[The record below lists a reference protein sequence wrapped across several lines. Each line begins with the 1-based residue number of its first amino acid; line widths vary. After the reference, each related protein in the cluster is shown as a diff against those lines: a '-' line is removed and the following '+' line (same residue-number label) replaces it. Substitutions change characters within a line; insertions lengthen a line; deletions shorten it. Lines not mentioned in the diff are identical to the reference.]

1 VVQEVVF
8 RKLLSFLEEDIPFRD
23 VTTDVLIPENVV
35 VRAHVI
41 AKQSCVIACIDDI
54 VYFLERLG
62 LHAKE
67 FVRDGAE
74 VEKGTVLLEVVGPAR
89 VVLGVERLIL
99 NMLMHCSGIAT
110 EVRKLVKLVEKV
122 NNKVRVAATRK
133 TLPGLRY
140 FEKKAV
146 LAGGGDTHRYSLS
159 DAILIK
165 DNHVKIVGSVR
176 EALEIIKNKASFVHK
191 VEVETSTVEEA
202 IKAADIGVDIIML
215 DNMKP
220 EEVAKVLEELRRRG
234 LREKV
239 LIEVSGGITPE
250 NILEYAKLDVDVI
263 SCGYITMSSKAIDM
277 SLEVVEVIKK

>member
-1 VVQEVVF
+1 VF
-8 RKLLSFLEEDIPFRD
+8 RKLLSFLEEDIPFQD

-35 VRAHVI
+35 VRAHVT
-41 AKQSCVIACIDDI
+41 AKQSCVIACVDDI

-62 LHAKE
+62 LHAKK
-67 FVRDGAE
+67 FVRDGDE

-89 VVLGVERLIL
+89 VVLGVERMIL

-122 NNKVRVAATRK
+122 NNKVRIAATRK

-146 LAGGGDTHRYSLS
+146 LVGGGDTHRYSLS

-165 DNHVKIVGSVR
+165 DNHIKIVGSVR

-191 VEVETSTVEEA
+191 VEVEASTIEEA

-250 NILEYAKLDVDVI
+250 NILEYAKLDVDII
-263 SCGYITMSSKAIDM
+263 SCGYITISSRASDM

>member
-1 VVQEVVF
+1 MVQEVVF

-74 VEKGTVLLEVVGPAR
+74 VEKGSVLLEVVGPAR

>member
-8 RKLLSFLEEDIPFRD
+8 RKLLSFLEEDIPFQD
-23 VTTDVLIPENVV
+23 VTTDVLIPEKVV

-62 LHAKE
+62 LHAKK
-67 FVRDGAE
+67 FVRDGDE

-89 VVLGVERLIL
+89 VVLGVERMIL

-122 NNKVRVAATRK
+122 NNKVRIAATRK

-146 LAGGGDTHRYSLS
+146 LAGGGDAHRYSLS

-165 DNHVKIVGSVR
+165 DNHIKIVGSVR

-191 VEVETSTVEEA
+191 VEVEASTIEEA

-250 NILEYAKLDVDVI
+250 NILEYAKLDVDII
-263 SCGYITMSSKAIDM
+263 SCGYITISSRASDM

>member
-1 VVQEVVF
+1 MVQEVVF